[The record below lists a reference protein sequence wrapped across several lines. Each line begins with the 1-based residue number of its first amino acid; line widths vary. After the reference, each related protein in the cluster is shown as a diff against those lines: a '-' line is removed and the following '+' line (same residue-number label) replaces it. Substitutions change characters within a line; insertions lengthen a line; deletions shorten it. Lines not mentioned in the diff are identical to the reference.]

1 MQNKAWFI
9 THDDYID
16 RRIFFFV
23 DVLEKKGYQVKL
35 FPAPYINVLS
45 CLDPPYVQR
54 PVTERVVREY
64 NVGLNKITEIEKQVL
79 EKIQF
84 ESSYITKNK
93 KRSKALVK
101 FLSGL
106 GMESKVKI
114 TVQDE
119 KYCVTITNE
128 KYTLCYNSITES
140 LCRMMPSDRMSALKK
155 GEEALMDFLID
166 SQETANVNSN
176 DISIMQQIDDDGNRY
191 VYVSIFTAGVMYV
204 YDESAET
211 LTEITPYLFDSKAD
225 VIDGRIFDYRNY
237 KNKIYNYT
245 PIITKV
251 KEILLDEIPD
261 IVYVA
266 DLPTLPIGIM
276 LKEVTKCKLIVDCH
290 EWWFKQTE
298 LWESQNKEKIEL
310 VNQFEAALYPQCDLR
325 ITVGENLA
333 RRMQEFYKCPFEVIY
348 SCMSQKLSLHTTKD
362 PYFIHRK
369 YNLPDD
375 SKIAIFQGGMST
387 FRNLENLA
395 RATKYL
401 EKDSYLLLLTTGDYQ
416 DEFKRIL
423 DKEGSPDR
431 VIWGGWIKQ
440 DDLLNYTQ
448 NVDVGIIPYT
458 AINDYSECFVPNKL
472 MEYFEV
478 QVPIFYDKSMYELD
492 LVAGNNHVGFGANLK
507 DAQEFGTELNNLLHN
522 DEQIAIYR
530 NNYINCCN
538 KFNYE
543 CQKNRLENICAKY
556 KIY

>member
-64 NVGLNKITEIEKQVL
+64 NVGLNKIKEIEKQVL

-155 GEEALMDFLID
+155 CEEALMDFLID
-166 SQETANVNSN
+166 SQEAANVNSS

-251 KEILLDEIPD
+251 KEILLDERPD

-325 ITVGENLA
+325 ITVGENFFH
-333 RRMQEFYKCPFEVIY
+333 E
-348 SCMSQKLSLHTTKD
+348 
-362 PYFIHRK
+362 
-369 YNLPDD
+369 
-375 SKIAIFQGGMST
+375 
-387 FRNLENLA
+387 
-395 RATKYL
+395 
-401 EKDSYLLLLTTGDYQ
+401 
-416 DEFKRIL
+416 
-423 DKEGSPDR
+423 
-431 VIWGGWIKQ
+431 
-440 DDLLNYTQ
+440 
-448 NVDVGIIPYT
+448 
-458 AINDYSECFVPNKL
+458 
-472 MEYFEV
+472 
-478 QVPIFYDKSMYELD
+478 
-492 LVAGNNHVGFGANLK
+492 
-507 DAQEFGTELNNLLHN
+507 
-522 DEQIAIYR
+522 
-530 NNYINCCN
+530 
-538 KFNYE
+538 
-543 CQKNRLENICAKY
+543 
-556 KIY
+556 